1 MRPARRSMCS
11 GPVNSTGTSWQQ
23 HSSRRARV
31 SRRFG
36 LYLARSR
43 CSSRLR
49 LLASVRRKCCYH
61 SLRSK
66 YRADKRVR
74 SFAAYLL
81 LLGRAEGRDLVH
93 YCRCRSMPRA
103 IALVLRLLP
112 LIGRVSFCLPL
123 NLNALGRLSLCP
135 DLTQV
140 PPQHRFFGLGLPCA
154 TDLLLSQNLSTVL
167 FSWRPRSL

>member
-23 HSSRRARV
+23 HSSRRAR
-31 SRRFG
+31 RRFG

-49 LLASVRRKCCYH
+49 LLASVAQMLLPVA
-61 SLRSK
+61 SLK
-66 YRADKRVR
+66 HRADKRVR

-154 TDLLLSQNLSTVL
+154 TDLLRSQNLSTVL